1 VVVAGEKQRTPTS
14 REPSHVF
21 RFAAMSL
28 LHATWLPAIRTPT
41 SSGRPALLVWADTWR
56 VAAPAGPDATPAIHP
71 FALKPEALREWLNTK
86 NLLPDDIIDATACL
100 TLPSRAFNP
109 RLKKNTAKN
118 EVNKSSWT
126 GLPLQAGEPIPKQCE
141 WWPWQVQGLAVDPAA
156 ATAWL
161 SKLPLSGQHPDLGEE
176 LRWWSHMQRWALS
189 IIARGRWLPQVELSK
204 GEGYPH
210 RARWVPLL
218 NREDDRRRL
227 EELAARLPLVATC
240 ALPWRE
246 PTGKRSNRTTRLRP
260 EAMRAANPVASC
272 RPRSGRLRVA
282 NLLGELVDAQL
293 RKGFAVNTQNLDPL
307 LATWQEALG
316 SPNGI
321 ITLPDEEAERLATAS
336 SHWREGVAGNVAP
349 ARACLELFTPAENED
364 LWELRFSLQA
374 EADPT
379 LKMPAASA
387 WAAGSEILQ
396 LGEIRVEHPGEV
408 LLEGLGRALTVFQ
421 PIERGLDS
429 ATPNSM
435 LLTPAEAFVL
445 VRTAANQLRDVG
457 VGVELPSSLSG
468 GLASRLGLAIKAEL
482 SESSRGFT
490 LGESLDW
497 QWELMIGGVTLTLRE
512 LERLASKRSPLV
524 NHKGAWIELRP
535 NDLKNAE
542 RFCSTNPE
550 ISLDDALRLTAT
562 EGDTLMKLPVHR
574 FEPGPRLQGVLE
586 QYHQQKAPD
595 ALSAPEGFNGQLRPY
610 QERGLGWLS
619 FLHRFDQGAC
629 LADDMGLGKTI
640 QLLAFLQHL
649 KVEQELK
656 RPVLLVAPT
665 SVLTNWKREAMAF
678 TPNLTVCEHYGPK
691 RPSSS
696 SALKQAFN
704 NIDLVLTSYGLMQ
717 RDSELL
723 ETIDWQGVVIDEA
736 QAIKNPNAKQSQAT
750 RDIARASKS
759 NRFRIALTGTPVENR
774 VSELWAL
781 MDFLNPRVLGEEDF
795 FRQRYRLPIE
805 RYGDMSSLKDLR
817 ARVSPFLLRRLKTD
831 KAIISDLP
839 EKVELSE
846 WVGLCKEQQSLYR
859 KTVEDTLD
867 AIARAPRGQRHGKV
881 LGLLTRL
888 KQICNHPALALKEDI
903 VQEGFISRSTKLQRL
918 EEILEEVIEAGDRAL
933 LFTQFAE
940 WGHLLQAYLQQRW
953 RFEVPF
959 LHGSTS
965 KNERQAMVDRFQEDP
980 RGPQIFLLSL
990 KAGGIGLNLTRANH
1004 VFHIDRWWNP
1014 AVENQATDRAY
1025 RIGQENRV
1033 MVHKFITSGSVEEKI
1048 DQMIREKS
1056 RLAEDIIGSGEDWL
1070 GSLGV
1075 SELRELV
1082 SLEDN

>member
-1 VVVAGEKQRTPTS
+1 
-14 REPSHVF
+14 
-21 RFAAMSL
+21 MSL

-41 SSGRPALLVWADTWR
+41 SSGRPALLVWADAWR
-56 VAAPAGPDATPAIHP
+56 VATPTGPKETPALHP
-71 FALKPEALREWLNTK
+71 FTLKTEELRTWLIDK
-86 NLLPDDIIDATACL
+86 DLLPDGIIDATACL
-100 TLPSRAFNP
+100 TLPSRALKAQTNSKSS
-109 RLKKNTAKN
+109 LKKRENIEEEIEPT
-118 EVNKSSWT
+118 WT
-126 GLPLQAGEPIPKQCE
+126 GLPLQAGEPVPKECE
-141 WWPWQVQGLAVDPAA
+141 WWPWQVQGLAIEPNA
-156 ATAWL
+156 ATEWL
-161 SKLPLSGQHPDLGEE
+161 SKLPLSGRNPDLADE
-176 LRWWSHMQRWALS
+176 LRWWSHLQRWALS
-189 IIARGRWLPQVELSK
+189 LIARGRWLPQVELSK

-227 EELAARLPLVATC
+227 EELAAGLPLVATC

-272 RPRSGRLRVA
+272 RPRSGRIRVA
-282 NLLGELVDAQL
+282 TLLEELVDAQL
-293 RKGFAVNTQNLDPL
+293 RQKFITNTEGLDPL
-307 LATWQEALG
+307 LITWQEALG
-316 SPNGI
+316 SENGVI
-321 ITLPDEEAERLATAS
+321 SLPDEEAQRLAKAS
-336 SHWREGVAGNVAP
+336 NHWREGVAGNVAP
-349 ARACLELFTPAENED
+349 ARACLELFTPKEGDD
-364 LWELRFSLQA
+364 LWALRFSLQA

-379 LKMPAASA
+379 LKVSASTA
-387 WAAGSEILQ
+387 WGAGAEVLQ
-396 LGEIRVEHPGEV
+396 LGEIRVENPGEV
-408 LLEGLGRALTVFQ
+408 LLEGLGRALTVFE
-421 PIERGLDS
+421 PIERGLDA
-429 ATPNSM
+429 ATPESM
-435 LLTPAEAFVL
+435 QLTPAEAFVL

-457 VGVELPSSLSG
+457 VGVELPLSLSG

-482 SESSRGFT
+482 SERSRGFT

-497 QWELMIGGVTLTLRE
+497 SWELMIGGVTLTLKE
-512 LERLASKRSPLV
+512 LEHLAGKKSPLV
-524 NHKGAWIELRP
+524 RHKGAWIELRP

-542 RFCSTNPE
+542 KFCGANPQL
-550 ISLDDALRLTAT
+550 SLDDALRLTAT
-562 EGDTLMKLPVHR
+562 EGNTLMKLPVHH
-574 FEPGPRLQGVLE
+574 FDSGPRLQSVLE
-586 QYHQQKAPD
+586 QYHQQKAPEPL
-595 ALSAPEGFNGQLRPY
+595 AAPAGFCGQLRPY
-610 QERGLGWLS
+610 QERGLGWLA

-649 KVEQELK
+649 KIEQELK
-656 RPVLLVAPT
+656 RPVLLIAPT
-665 SVLTNWKREAMAF
+665 SVLTNWKRESEAF
-678 TPNLTVCEHYGPK
+678 TPDLKVCEHYGPK
-691 RPSSS
+691 RPSDTNSLQK
-696 SALKQAFN
+696 ALHK
-704 NIDLVLTSYGLMQ
+704 IDLLLTSYGLMQ

-723 ETIDWQGVVIDEA
+723 ATIDWQGVVIDEA

-750 RDIARASKS
+750 RDIARPSKS

-781 MDFLNPRVLGEEDF
+781 MDFLNPIVLGEEDF

-805 RYGDMSSLKDLR
+805 RYGDISSLKDLK
-817 ARVSPFLLRRLKTD
+817 ARVSPFILRRLKTD
-831 KAIISDLP
+831 NSIISDLP

-846 WVGLCKEQQSLYR
+846 WVGLSKEQQNLYA
-859 KTVEDTLD
+859 KTVEATLD
-867 AIARAPRGQRHGKV
+867 AIATAPRGQRHGKI

-888 KQICNHPALALKEDI
+888 KQICNHPALALKEKTVVDS
-903 VQEGFISRSTKLQRL
+903 FLPRSAKLQRL

-940 WGHLLQAYLQQRW
+940 WGYLLQAYLQQRW

-959 LHGSTS
+959 LHGSTT

-980 RGPQIFLLSL
+980 RGPQLFLLSL
-990 KAGGIGLNLTRANH
+990 KAGGVGLNLTRASH

-1025 RIGQENRV
+1025 RIGQTSRV

-1048 DQMIREKS
+1048 DRMIREKS

-1075 SELRELV
+1075 SELRDLV
-1082 SLEDN
+1082 ALEETSEA

>member
-1 VVVAGEKQRTPTS
+1 
-14 REPSHVF
+14 
-21 RFAAMSL
+21 MSL

-56 VAAPAGPDATPAIHP
+56 VATPAGPGATPALHP
-71 FALKPEALREWLNTK
+71 FTLSPDDLRAWLAERD
-86 NLLPDDIIDATACL
+86 LLPEGIIDATACL
-100 TLPSRAFNP
+100 TLPSKTVKP
-109 RLKKNTAKN
+109 RKKNKASASTSEGDHDN
-118 EVNKSSWT
+118 ESGWT
-126 GLPLQAGEPIPKQCE
+126 GLPLQAGEPIPKQTE
-141 WWPWQVQGLAVDPAA
+141 WWPWQVQGLAVEPAA

-161 SKLPLSGQHPDLGEE
+161 AKLPLSGQHPDLADE
-176 LRWWSHMQRWALS
+176 LRWWSHLERWALS
-189 IIARGRWLPQVELSK
+189 LIARGRWLPKVELSK

-227 EELAARLPLVATC
+227 EELATRLPLIATC

-246 PTGKRSNRTTRLRP
+246 PTGRRTNRTTRLRP

-282 NLLGELVDAQL
+282 HLLEELVDAQL
-293 RKGFAVNTQNLDPL
+293 RTGFETNEEGLDKL
-307 LATWQEALG
+307 LAAWQEALG
-316 SPNGI
+316 SETGI
-321 ITLPDEEAERLATAS
+321 ISSLNDEDAERLATAS
-336 SHWREGVAGNVAP
+336 HHWREGVAGNVAA
-349 ARACLELFTPAENED
+349 ARTCLELFTPAEGED
-364 LWELRFSLQA
+364 LWDIRFALQA
-374 EADPT
+374 EADPS
-379 LKMPAASA
+379 LKVPAAAA
-387 WAAGSEILQ
+387 WAAGSEVLQ
-396 LGEIRVEHPGEV
+396 LGEIRVERPGEV
-408 LLEGLGRALTVFQ
+408 LLEGMGRALTVFD

-429 ATPNSM
+429 ATPESM
-435 LLTPAEAFVL
+435 QLTPAEAFVL

-457 VGVELPSSLSG
+457 VGVELPASLSG

-482 SESSRGFT
+482 SETSRGFT

-497 QWELMIGGVTLTLRE
+497 SWELMIGGVTLTLRE

-524 NHKGAWIELRP
+524 RHKGAWIELRP

-542 RFCSTNPE
+542 RFCSANAE
-550 ISLDDALRLTAT
+550 LSLDDALRLTAT
-562 EGDTLMKLPVHR
+562 EGDTLMRLPVHR
-574 FEPGPRLQGVLE
+574 FESGPRLQGVLE

-595 ALSAPEGFNGQLRPY
+595 PLPAPEGFCGQLRPY
-610 QERGLGWLS
+610 QERGLGWLA

-649 KVEQELK
+649 KAENELK
-656 RPVLLVAPT
+656 RPVLLIAPT
-665 SVLTNWKREAMAF
+665 SVLTNWKREAHAF
-678 TPNLTVCEHYGPK
+678 TPELQVREHYGPK
-691 RPSSS
+691 RPSTTA
-696 SALKQAFN
+696 ALKKALTGV
-704 NIDLVLTSYGLMQ
+704 DMVLTSYGLLQ

-736 QAIKNPNAKQSQAT
+736 QAIKNPSAKQSQAA
-750 RDIARASKS
+750 RDIGLASKS

-805 RYGDMSSLKDLR
+805 RYGDMASLRDLK
-817 ARVSPFLLRRLKTD
+817 ARVGPFILRRLKTD

-846 WVGLCKEQQSLYR
+846 WVGLDKEQTALYR

-888 KQICNHPALALKEDI
+888 KQICNHPALALKEKTVSDH
-903 VQEGFISRSTKLQRL
+903 FLSRSAKLQRL
-918 EEILEEVIEAGDRAL
+918 EEILEEVIAAGDRAL

-940 WGHLLQAYLQQRW
+940 WGHLLQEYLQERW
-953 RFEVPF
+953 RCEVPF

-965 KNERQAMVDRFQEDP
+965 KTERQAMVDRFQEDP
-980 RGPQIFLLSL
+980 RGPQLFLLSL
-990 KAGGIGLNLTRANH
+990 KAGGVGLNLTRASH
-1004 VFHIDRWWNP
+1004 VFHVDRWWNP

-1025 RIGQENRV
+1025 RIGQSKRV

-1048 DQMIREKS
+1048 DRMIREKS

-1070 GSLGV
+1070 GGLGV
-1075 SELRELV
+1075 NQLRELV
-1082 SLEDN
+1082 ALEDN